1 GRHLHPDARWRRKR
15 ALYAGQR
22 GDAGHAVGG
31 RHARLYAGHRTRGCD
46 DRHQSHQPQS
56 ALMPSQRE
64 QHGHRQLASTVR
76 RRVLRQHGQAARVDR
91 HRRQLELAVRAFPHQ
106 FRLSASQGKGRRY
119 QALLLQRRNLVL
131 MKARILGATM
141 LALSALVATP
151 AAAQVNGVAVTDPA
165 VVIAGSQALQTAYT
179 QISTTFQAQR
189 TQLEQ
194 LQQQRATAIR
204 QFDTNGDGQ
213 LSQEEQ
219 TAAQA
224 NTAVITQVQGLDQQ
238 INTIQQPITLA
249 RVYVAEQPAQQLSPA
264 VQAVVQA
271 NNIQLILNPAAT
283 LYIAQAV
290 DVTDDI
296 VAQLN
301 TLAPTVSTAVP
312 EGWQPQQQSAQ
323 LFQQV
328 QEILVTAAAQQQAAQ
343 QQQQQ

>member
-1 GRHLHPDARWRRKR
+1 
-15 ALYAGQR
+15 
-22 GDAGHAVGG
+22 
-31 RHARLYAGHRTRGCD
+31 
-46 DRHQSHQPQS
+46 
-56 ALMPSQRE
+56 
-64 QHGHRQLASTVR
+64 
-76 RRVLRQHGQAARVDR
+76 
-91 HRRQLELAVRAFPHQ
+91 
-106 FRLSASQGKGRRY
+106 
-119 QALLLQRRNLVL
+119 

-151 AAAQVNGVAVTDPA
+151 AAAQVNGIAVTDPA
-165 VVIAGSQALQTAYT
+165 VAIAGAQALQTAYT
-179 QISTTFQAQR
+179 QIGTTFQAQR

-249 RVYVAEQPAQQLSPA
+249 RVYVIEQLAQQLSPA

-271 NNIQLILNPAAT
+271 QNIQLILNPAAT
-283 LYIAQAV
+283 LYIAEAV

-301 TLAPTVSTAVP
+301 TLAPAVSTAVP
-312 EGWQPQQQSAQ
+312 EGWQPQQQSVQ

-343 QQQQQ
+343 QQQQQQQPATPVQGR

>member
-1 GRHLHPDARWRRKR
+1 
-15 ALYAGQR
+15 
-22 GDAGHAVGG
+22 
-31 RHARLYAGHRTRGCD
+31 
-46 DRHQSHQPQS
+46 
-56 ALMPSQRE
+56 
-64 QHGHRQLASTVR
+64 
-76 RRVLRQHGQAARVDR
+76 
-91 HRRQLELAVRAFPHQ
+91 
-106 FRLSASQGKGRRY
+106 
-119 QALLLQRRNLVL
+119 

-165 VVIAGSQALQTAYT
+165 VAIAGAQALQTAYT
-179 QISTTFQAQR
+179 QIGTTFQAQR

-219 TAAQA
+219 TAAQG

-249 RVYVAEQPAQQLSPA
+249 RVYVIEQLAQQLSPA

-271 NNIQLILNPAAT
+271 KNIQLILNPAAT
-283 LYIAQAV
+283 LYIAEAV

-301 TLAPTVSTAVP
+301 TLAPTVSTAAP
-312 EGWQPQQQSAQ
+312 QGWQPQQQSVQ

-343 QQQQQ
+343 QQQAQQPATPVQGR

>member
-1 GRHLHPDARWRRKR
+1 
-15 ALYAGQR
+15 
-22 GDAGHAVGG
+22 
-31 RHARLYAGHRTRGCD
+31 
-46 DRHQSHQPQS
+46 
-56 ALMPSQRE
+56 
-64 QHGHRQLASTVR
+64 
-76 RRVLRQHGQAARVDR
+76 
-91 HRRQLELAVRAFPHQ
+91 
-106 FRLSASQGKGRRY
+106 
-119 QALLLQRRNLVL
+119 

-165 VVIAGSQALQTAYT
+165 VAIAGAQALQAAYT
-179 QISTTFQAQR
+179 QIGTTFQAQR

-204 QFDTNGDGQ
+204 QFDTDGDGQ

-249 RVYVAEQPAQQLSPA
+249 RVYVIEQLAQQLSPA

-283 LYIAQAV
+283 LYIAEAA

-312 EGWQPQQQSAQ
+312 EGWQPQQQSVQ

-343 QQQQQ
+343 QQQQQQPATPVQGR

>member
-1 GRHLHPDARWRRKR
+1 
-15 ALYAGQR
+15 
-22 GDAGHAVGG
+22 
-31 RHARLYAGHRTRGCD
+31 
-46 DRHQSHQPQS
+46 
-56 ALMPSQRE
+56 
-64 QHGHRQLASTVR
+64 
-76 RRVLRQHGQAARVDR
+76 
-91 HRRQLELAVRAFPHQ
+91 
-106 FRLSASQGKGRRY
+106 
-119 QALLLQRRNLVL
+119 

-151 AAAQVNGVAVTDPA
+151 AAAQVNGIAVTDPA
-165 VVIAGSQALQTAYT
+165 VAIAGAQALQTAYT
-179 QISTTFQAQR
+179 QIGTTFQAQR

-249 RVYVAEQPAQQLSPA
+249 RVYVIEQLAQQLSPA

-271 NNIQLILNPAAT
+271 QNIQLILNPAAT
-283 LYIAQAV
+283 LYIAEAV

-301 TLAPTVSTAVP
+301 TLAPAVSTAVP
-312 EGWQPQQQSAQ
+312 EGWQPQQQSVQ

-343 QQQQQ
+343 QQQQPQQPATPVQGR

>member
-1 GRHLHPDARWRRKR
+1 
-15 ALYAGQR
+15 
-22 GDAGHAVGG
+22 
-31 RHARLYAGHRTRGCD
+31 
-46 DRHQSHQPQS
+46 
-56 ALMPSQRE
+56 
-64 QHGHRQLASTVR
+64 
-76 RRVLRQHGQAARVDR
+76 
-91 HRRQLELAVRAFPHQ
+91 
-106 FRLSASQGKGRRY
+106 
-119 QALLLQRRNLVL
+119 

-165 VVIAGSQALQTAYT
+165 VAIAGAQALQTAYT
-179 QISTTFQAQR
+179 QIGTTFQAQR

-219 TAAQA
+219 TAAQG

-249 RVYVAEQPAQQLSPA
+249 RVYVIEQLAQQLSPA

-271 NNIQLILNPAAT
+271 KNIQLILNPAAT
-283 LYIAQAV
+283 LYIAEAV

-312 EGWQPQQQSAQ
+312 QGWQPQQQSVQ

-328 QEILVTAAAQQQAAQ
+328 QEILVTAAAQQQAVQ
-343 QQQQQ
+343 QQQAQQPATPVQGR

>member
-1 GRHLHPDARWRRKR
+1 
-15 ALYAGQR
+15 
-22 GDAGHAVGG
+22 
-31 RHARLYAGHRTRGCD
+31 
-46 DRHQSHQPQS
+46 
-56 ALMPSQRE
+56 
-64 QHGHRQLASTVR
+64 
-76 RRVLRQHGQAARVDR
+76 
-91 HRRQLELAVRAFPHQ
+91 
-106 FRLSASQGKGRRY
+106 
-119 QALLLQRRNLVL
+119 

-151 AAAQVNGVAVTDPA
+151 VAAQVNGVAVTDPA
-165 VVIAGSQALQTAYT
+165 VAIAGSQALQTAYT

-249 RVYVAEQPAQQLSPA
+249 RVYVVEQLAQQLSPA

-271 NNIQLILNPAAT
+271 QNIQLILNPAAT
-283 LYIAQAV
+283 LYIAEAV

-301 TLAPTVSTAVP
+301 TLAPAVSTAVP
-312 EGWQPQQQSAQ
+312 EGWQPQQQSVQ

-343 QQQQQ
+343 QQQQPQQPATPVQGR

>member
-1 GRHLHPDARWRRKR
+1 
-15 ALYAGQR
+15 
-22 GDAGHAVGG
+22 
-31 RHARLYAGHRTRGCD
+31 
-46 DRHQSHQPQS
+46 
-56 ALMPSQRE
+56 
-64 QHGHRQLASTVR
+64 
-76 RRVLRQHGQAARVDR
+76 
-91 HRRQLELAVRAFPHQ
+91 
-106 FRLSASQGKGRRY
+106 
-119 QALLLQRRNLVL
+119 

-165 VVIAGSQALQTAYT
+165 VAIAGSQALQTAYT

-249 RVYVAEQPAQQLSPA
+249 RVYVVEQLAQQLSPA

-283 LYIAQAV
+283 LYIAEAV

-343 QQQQQ
+343 QQQQQQQQPATPVQGR